1 MKDLLVSIIVPIY
14 NVEKYL
20 SQCLDSIIG
29 QTYSNIEIILIDDG
43 STDNSPQICDEYAK
57 QDGRIR
63 VIHKENSGVS
73 ASRNLGLSYARGEY
87 VAFIDSDD
95 WLELNAIEFCVKKII
110 ENNLDVIRF
119 NFIREYADK
128 TIPKENTFLEEKI
141 YTFDECKTVLR
152 QTIGLVKEELQ
163 SPENLDFL
171 SSVWLG
177 VYRKEIIR
185 RHSLKFFEVNKIG
198 NHEDGLFNINYLLH
212 VKKFQFANQY
222 FYHYRKTNESSI
234 ITQYK
239 NDYLEKHL
247 LLFSEI
253 SKVLEENR
261 LDKEFYDAYYNR
273 VAIDVMFQ
281 CLNTYKKKA
290 KFTEKKKEVAQ
301 VFKQDLYRE
310 AIKRLKLRWFPFKW
324 KVYFGFIK
332 SRWIFGVCM
341 MTSILRKIKK

>member
-1 MKDLLVSIIVPIY
+1 MLKVSIIVPIY

-63 VIHKENSGVS
+63 VIHKENSGASS
-73 ASRNLGLSYARGEY
+73 ARNLGLKTAKGEY
-87 VAFIDSDD
+87 LAFMDPDD
-95 WLELNAIEFCVKKII
+95 WLDLNTIEFCIKRIQ
-110 ENNLDVIRF
+110 ENDLDIIRF
-119 NFIREYADK
+119 NYVREYADK
-128 TIPKENTFLEEKI
+128 SLPKANTFLQEKV
-141 YTFDECKTVLR
+141 YNMADCKTILR
-152 QTIGLVKEELQ
+152 QTVGLVEKELQ
-163 SPENLDFL
+163 NPENLNFL
-171 SSVWLG
+171 SSVCFG
-177 VYRKEIIR
+177 IYRKEIID
-185 RHSLKFFEVNKIG
+185 VNGLEFYDIRKIG
-198 NHEDGLFNINYLLH
+198 AFSDGLFNINYLLH
-212 VKKFQFANQY
+212 VKKFQFINEY
-222 FYHYRKTNESSI
+222 FYHYRKTNSASA
-234 ITQYK
+234 TANYRKDFLAKQ
-239 NDYLEKHL
+239 L

-253 SKVLEENR
+253 KNILERNNLE
-261 LDKEFYDAYYNR
+261 KEFYDAYYNR
-273 VAIDVMFQ
+273 IAVGVMEQ
-281 CLNTYKKKA
+281 CRNVYKKQG